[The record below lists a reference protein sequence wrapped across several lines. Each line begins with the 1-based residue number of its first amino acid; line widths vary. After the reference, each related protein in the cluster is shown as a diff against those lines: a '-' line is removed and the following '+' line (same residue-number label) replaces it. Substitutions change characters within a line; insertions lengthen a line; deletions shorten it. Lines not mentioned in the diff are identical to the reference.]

1 MNAPERQALTV
12 TELNTLAKEYLE
24 NLPLFRSVASR
35 ASCPTS
41 RCTARGTFIFQSR
54 TRARPSPP

>member
-24 NLPLFRSVASR
+24 T
-35 ASCPTS
+35 C
-41 RCTARGTFIFQSR
+41 RCSAL
-54 TRARPSPP
+54 